1 MSLVRSLNSSSGALR
16 QFKSASDT
24 AQRAAS
30 TLGQRA
36 STAGRGISGI
46 KGAAQGSAKELK
58 GLKTASDQAER
69 SMAKAGRTAQSAGT
83 KLGRYESGAGKAA
96 KGQDKLNKSMKG
108 NFLVRL
114 LELFMPLIETIV
126 EMASRSKT
134 MQNVLK
140 KAFSAIKSVISSVM
154 KAVGPIMKKAGS
166 LIKTVWNGI
175 KKAISTVVKA
185 VATVIKTYVKI
196 WKTVITT
203 VMKAIKTVISTVWNG
218 IKAVITPVVNWIKS
232 AIPKAFSAVKDK
244 MSSIWNGLK
253 DIASRAFNGIKD
265 GVKSPINA
273 VISLINGM
281 IGSLNRVKVSVPGW
295 VPVVGG
301 KTFGVNIPTIP
312 MLATGGVVMP
322 RHGGVPAILAEAGEA
337 EAVLPLSK
345 LDRLLAQTARRAR
358 AAQGARA
365 MGTGAGGGLHIEH
378 YHAARNSDPHATAD
392 ALMYLVKARGA
403 RA

>member
-1 MSLVRSLNSSSGALR
+1 M
-16 QFKSASDT
+16 K
-24 AQRAAS
+24 
-30 TLGQRA
+30 
-36 STAGRGISGI
+36 
-46 KGAAQGSAKELK
+46 
-58 GLKTASDQAER
+58 
-69 SMAKAGRTAQSAGT
+69 KAGDTAQSAGR
-83 KLGRYESGAGKAA
+83 KLSRYESGAGKAA
-96 KGQDKLNKSMKG
+96 KGQDKLNRSMKG

-114 LELFMPLIETIV
+114 LELFMPLIEAIV
-126 EMASRSKT
+126 DMALRSKT
-134 MQNVLK
+134 MQTILK
-140 KAFSAIKSVISSVM
+140 KAFSAVKSVISSVM

-218 IKAVITPVVNWIKS
+218 IKRVITPVVNWIKS
-232 AIPKAFSAVKDK
+232 AIPKAFSAVKEK

-253 DIASRAFNGIKD
+253 DIASRAFEGIKS
-265 GVKSPINA
+265 GVKGPINA
-273 VISLINGM
+273 VIGLINSM
-281 IGSLNRVKVSVPGW
+281 IRAVNQVKVSVPGW

-322 RHGGVPAILAEAGEA
+322 RTGGVPAILAEAGEA

-345 LDRLLAQTARRAR
+345 LDRLLALTARRAR
-358 AAQGARA
+358 QAQGQSA
-365 MGTGAGGGLHIEH
+365 GAGGGLVIEH
-378 YHAARNSDPHATAD
+378 YHAARDNNPKATAD

>member
-1 MSLVRSLNSSSGALR
+1 MSLVSSLKNANGSLQQFRSATS
-16 QFKSASDT
+16 T
-24 AQRAAS
+24 AERATQ

-36 STAGRGISGI
+36 TSAGRGVNGI
-46 KGAAQGSAKELK
+46 KSAAQGSARELK
-58 GLKTASDQAER
+58 NLKTASDQAER
-69 SMAKAGRTAQSAGT
+69 SMKKAGQTAESAGR
-83 KLGRYESGAGKAA
+83 KLGTYESGAGKAA
-96 KGQDKLNKSMKG
+96 KGQDRLNKSMKG
-108 NFLVRL
+108 NILARL
-114 LELFMPLIETIV
+114 LELFMPLIEKIV
-126 EMASRSKT
+126 EMATRSKT
-134 MQNVLK
+134 MQTVMK
-140 KAFSAIKSVISSVM
+140 KAFSAIKTVISSVM
-154 KAVGPIMKKAGS
+154 KAIGPIMKKAGQ

-203 VMKAIKTVISTVWNG
+203 VMKAIKTVVGAVWKG

-232 AIPKAFSAVKDK
+232 AIPSAFRAVKDK

-253 DIASRAFNGIKD
+253 DIASRAFNGIKN
-265 GVKSPINA
+265 GVKGPINA
-273 VISLINGM
+273 VIGLINGM

-295 VPVVGG
+295 VPLVGG

-345 LDRLLAQTARRAR
+345 LDRLLALTARRAR
-358 AAQGARA
+358 LSAQKQAGG
-365 MGTGAGGGLHIEH
+365 GTGASLHIEH
-378 YHAARNSDPHATAD
+378 YHAARGSDPQSTAN
-392 ALMYLVKARGA
+392 ALMYLAKARG
-403 RA
+403 

>member
-1 MSLVRSLNSSSGALR
+1 MSLVSSAKKASDSLRALKSQASGVGTSVKKVGDAGR
-16 QFKSASDT
+16 SASG
-24 AQRAAS
+24 QLR
-30 TLGQRA
+30 TLR
-36 STAGRGISGI
+36 TN
-46 KGAAQGSAKELK
+46 AQGAGTQLK
-58 GLKTASDQAER
+58 NLKTASDQAER
-69 SMAKAGRTAQSAGT
+69 AMKKAGDTAQSAGG

-114 LELFMPLIETIV
+114 LELFMPLIEAV
-126 EMASRSKT
+126 VDMALRSKT
-134 MQNVLK
+134 MQTVLK

-154 KAVGPIMKKAGS
+154 KAIGPIMKKAGS
-166 LIKTVWNGI
+166 LIKSVWNGI

-203 VMKAIKTVISTVWNG
+203 VMKAIKSVISTVWNG
-218 IKAVITPVVNWIKS
+218 IKRVITPVVNWIKS
-232 AIPKAFSAVKDK
+232 AIPKAFSAVKEK

-253 DIASRAFNGIKD
+253 GIASRAFDGIKS
-265 GVKSPINA
+265 GVKGPINA
-273 VISLINGM
+273 VIGLINSM
-281 IGSLNRVKVSVPGW
+281 IRAINRVKVSVPGW

-322 RHGGVPAILAEAGEA
+322 RTGGVPAILAEAGEA

-345 LDRLLAQTARRAR
+345 LDRLLALTARRAR
-358 AAQGARA
+358 QTQGQSA
-365 MGTGAGGGLHIEH
+365 GAGGGLVIEH
-378 YHAARNSDPHATAD
+378 YHAARDNNPKATAD

>member
-1 MSLVRSLNSSSGALR
+1 MSLVRSLNNSSGALK

-24 AQRAAS
+24 ADRAAS

-36 STAGRGISGI
+36 STASRGINGI
-46 KGAAQGSAKELK
+46 KGSAQGSAKELK
-58 GLKTASDQAER
+58 GLKTAADQAER
-69 SMAKAGRTAQSAGT
+69 SMAKAGRTGRTAGSQ
-83 KLGRYESGAGKAA
+83 LGKFQSGADKAA

-108 NFLVRL
+108 NFLARL
-114 LELFMPLIETIV
+114 LDLFMPLIETVV
-126 EMASRSKT
+126 EMATRSKT
-134 MQNVLK
+134 MQTIMK
-140 KAFSAIKSVISSVM
+140 KAFGAIKTVISSVM

-218 IKAVITPVVNWIKS
+218 IKRVITPVVNWIKS
-232 AIPKAFSAVKDK
+232 AVPKAFSAVKDK

-253 DIASRAFNGIKD
+253 SIASRAFNGIKN
-265 GVKSPINA
+265 GVKGPINA
-273 VISLINGM
+273 VIGLINRM
-281 IGSLNRVKVSVPGW
+281 IGALNKVKVSVPGW

-301 KTFGVNIPTIP
+301 KTFGVSIPTIP

-322 RHGGVPAILAEAGEA
+322 RTGGVPAILAEAGEA

-345 LDRLLAQTARRAR
+345 LDRLLALTARRAR
-358 AAQGARA
+358 QAQGQAA
-365 MGTGAGGGLHIEH
+365 SAGGGLHIEH
-378 YHAARNSDPHATAD
+378 YHAARGSDPKSTAD